1 VEVKSFGAEGGAG
14 SFCTLK
20 VQPLNSKIDRLEE
33 KLADPPHSKIK
44 LDLDCF
50 PEAEKILFRRVD
62 EIAKE
67 HRQTGSAEVLL
78 KNSDLISKNLEVV
91 LRRIKE
97 LYCHTVSKVLGCG
110 EADGIVEYFFQLH
123 FFNFEA
129 DLKDCLAHL
138 AAWSKKDREA
148 FALDL
153 KDNKAVFFRI
163 PRDLNDISDLDDLND
178 LGNEKEEK
186 QENE

>member
-1 VEVKSFGAEGGAG
+1 
-14 SFCTLK
+14 LK
-20 VQPLNSKIDRLEE
+20 VEPLNRKINRLEE
-33 KLADPPHSKIK
+33 KLADPPHSEIK

-50 PEAEKILFRRVD
+50 SEAEKILFGRVD

-67 HRQTGSAEVLL
+67 YRQTGSVEVLL
-78 KNSDLISKNLEVV
+78 KNSDLISKNLEVI
-91 LRRIKE
+91 LRRVRE
-97 LYCHTVSKVLGCG
+97 LYCHIVPRVLGCG
-110 EADGIVEYFFQLH
+110 ETDAVVEYFFWLL

-148 FALDL
+148 FAQDL

-163 PRDLNDISDLDDLND
+163 PRDLNDFSDLDLDDSND
-178 LGNEKEEK
+178 SGNEKEEK